1 MSKLMAMRPEVRR
14 RGLVVIVFA
23 IVQWLFMRYILANGL
38 FNLDTSDRILY
49 FCVSSLGGAFA
60 IFVGLIYMVLK
71 GNPDRE

>member
-1 MSKLMAMRPEVRR
+1 MAIRPEVRR

-23 IVQWLFMRYILANGL
+23 VVQWLFMRYILANGL

>member
-1 MSKLMAMRPEVRR
+1 MAMRPEVRR

-23 IVQWLFMRYILANGL
+23 VVQWLFMRYILANGL

-71 GNPDRE
+71 GNPEKD

>member
-1 MSKLMAMRPEVRR
+1 MAMRPEVRR

-23 IVQWLFMRYILANGL
+23 VVQWLFMRYILANGL

-71 GNPDRE
+71 GNPDKI

>member
-1 MSKLMAMRPEVRR
+1 MAMRPEVRR

>member
-1 MSKLMAMRPEVRR
+1 MAMRPEVRR

-23 IVQWLFMRYILANGL
+23 VVQWLFMRYILANGL

>member
-1 MSKLMAMRPEVRR
+1 MAMRPEVRR

-49 FCVSSLGGAFA
+49 FCVSSLCGAFA

-71 GNPDRE
+71 GNPDR

>member
-1 MSKLMAMRPEVRR
+1 MAMRPEVRR

-23 IVQWLFMRYILANGL
+23 VVQWLFMRYILANGL

-49 FCVSSLGGAFA
+49 FCVSSLGGAFV

-71 GNPDRE
+71 GNANKQD

>member
-1 MSKLMAMRPEVRR
+1 MAMRPEVRR

-71 GNPDRE
+71 GNPDRENN

>member
-1 MSKLMAMRPEVRR
+1 MAMRPEVRR

-23 IVQWLFMRYILANGL
+23 VVQWLFMRYILANGL

-71 GNPDRE
+71 GNPDQN

>member
-1 MSKLMAMRPEVRR
+1 MAMRPEVRR

-23 IVQWLFMRYILANGL
+23 VVQWLFMRYILANGL

-71 GNPDRE
+71 GNPDKENN